1 MRERSEAPF
10 AGSGTRRKWQV
21 IDGMLEDAAGGFET
35 GTDAPPA
42 ILVEHARKDYG
53 RAAGGRRE
61 AVSDV
66 SISVSR
72 GAIHGLLG
80 PNGSGK
86 TTTLKMLLGLV
97 RPSGGRFEILG
108 RPARMPGVRSSV
120 GFLPE
125 QPYFPPQLTAGE
137 AMRLYG
143 RLTGVKGSDLARQSA
158 ELLDRV
164 GLDGRQKTL
173 LSKFSRG
180 MLQRLGLAQALLG
193 SPQVLILDEP
203 ASGLDPVGQRD
214 IRTLMLELK
223 EQGAT
228 ILLSSHQLSEV
239 ETVSDEVTIL
249 NRGRVAA
256 RGEIDKLLSVRGETS
271 IAARGTGALPAEV
284 AGLTRDV
291 AVHGTVSVFS
301 AADEDVR
308 RVIDALD
315 DAGWRLQSVSPK
327 RDSLEDYFAHL
338 LEEPDARDPEPEA
351 SHEGGGPE

>member
-1 MRERSEAPF
+1 MAASASETNPEAPPQ
-10 AGSGTRRKWQV
+10 S
-21 IDGMLEDAAGGFET
+21 
-35 GTDAPPA
+35 PA
-42 ILVEHARKDYG
+42 ILVENARKDYG
-53 RAAGGRRE
+53 KVAGGRRE
-61 AVSDV
+61 AVADV
-66 SISVSR
+66 SISVSP

-97 RPSGGRFEILG
+97 KPTGGRFEILG
-108 RPARMPGVRSSV
+108 VPAHVAGARARL

-125 QPYFPPQLTAGE
+125 QPYFPTQLTAAE

-143 RLTGVKGSDLARQSA
+143 RLTGVGRSALAEQSD

-193 SPQVLILDEP
+193 SPEVLVLDEP

-214 IRTLMLELK
+214 IRNLMLELK
-223 EQGAT
+223 EQGTT

-239 ETVSDEVTIL
+239 ENVSDEVTIL

-256 RGEIDKLLSVRGETS
+256 RGHIDVLLNIAGETS
-271 IAARGTGALPAEV
+271 IAVRGEGTLPSAV
-284 AGLTRDV
+284 VKLVRDH
-291 AVHGTVSVFS
+291 AVHGNSSVFS
-301 AADEDVR
+301 VDDEHVR
-308 RVIDALD
+308 TVVDLIDD
-315 DAGWRLQSVSPK
+315 DEGWKLVSVTPK
-327 RDSLEDYFAHL
+327 RDSLEDYFSRL
-338 LEEPDARDPEPEA
+338 LGDSSQASDTADGEDAN
-351 SHEGGGPE
+351 GGDHW